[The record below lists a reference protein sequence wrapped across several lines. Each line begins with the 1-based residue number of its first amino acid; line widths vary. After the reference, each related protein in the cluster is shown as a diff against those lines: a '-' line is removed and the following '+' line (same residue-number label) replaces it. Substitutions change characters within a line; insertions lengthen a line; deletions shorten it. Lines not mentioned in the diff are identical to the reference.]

1 MKLKRIY
8 MSALGHHSGKSATE
22 IKYNLVMDLSRAPA
36 LVDLI
41 QFPLT
46 LYRMGGGAKRPPI
59 SFFLVTSTNVKVSPN
74 NFVTFRFNPFA
85 PLV

>member
-41 QFPLT
+41 QFSLT
-46 LYRMGGGAKRPPI
+46 LYRMGGGGQKGHL
-59 SFFLVTSTNVKVSPN
+59 SVF
-74 NFVTFRFNPFA
+74 
-85 PLV
+85 PL